1 MSSTPFNHGLRTL
14 QCVGLFHFRF
24 HLGQEYTS
32 PVLHTNTHFQEDV
45 LRLVE
50 LTEDIKRD
58 RRERIREIEAERE
71 MAERQRRP
79 LALPPAPWD
88 EERVVEREIIY
99 DRGPPPPRRYR

>member
-1 MSSTPFNHGLRTL
+1 MSMPIHIYL
-14 QCVGLFHFRF
+14 
-24 HLGQEYTS
+24 
-32 PVLHTNTHFQEDV
+32 LHTDTPLQEDV

-71 MAERQRRP
+71 MAERARRP